1 MSYMRIMRA
10 LEKKFM
16 AKNWKPIV
24 LKMKSTGLF
33 LYLTARFAPDADR
46 DGLPTIMDVEYLE
59 ASGEASAIRF
69 SGTVDETCR
78 KLADYD
84 AVHAQW
90 MRDLEDCNELLSW
103 YNANITGNP
112 ETDFE
117 NFCAYAEKYRSVYG
131 HDPEGMPC

>member
-1 MSYMRIMRA
+1 MLYMKIMRA

-16 AKNWKPIV
+16 AKEWKPIV

-33 LYLTARFAPDADR
+33 LCLTARFAPGTDM
-46 DGLPTIMDVEYLE
+46 DGLLTIADVGYLE

-69 SGTVDETCR
+69 SGTVDEVCR
-78 KLADYD
+78 KLAVYD
-84 AVHAQW
+84 AIHAGW
-90 MRDLEDCNELLSW
+90 MRDLEDCNEMLSW

-131 HDPEGMPC
+131 RDPEGTAC